1 MAVPCPR
8 CGREYDV
15 TLFQFGR
22 TIDCTCGSRVGIEP
36 RVRPAAETGEV
47 RFLVDAMLGRL
58 ARWLR
63 ILGCDAGY
71 DSAISDAEL
80 VRRAFEQDR
89 VILTRDRALPDEWRI
104 PRVLLLESEDPLE
117 QLRRVVAAFDLDWR
131 QGLFSRCSRCNAGVE
146 PRSPEEVADRLPPR
160 VLREQSQFFSCPSCD
175 RIYWEG
181 SHLDRMRRTLEDALG
196 NQPDP

>member
-15 TLFQFGR
+15 ALFQFGR
-22 TIDCTCGSRVGIEP
+22 TIDCTCGSRVGLEP
-36 RVRPAAETGEV
+36 RVRPATEPGEV
-47 RFLVDAMLGRL
+47 RFAVDAMLGRL

-63 ILGCDAGY
+63 ILGCHASY
-71 DSAISDAEL
+71 DSAVPDAEL

-89 VILTRDRALPDEWRI
+89 VILTRDRALADEWRI
-104 PRVLLLESEDPLE
+104 PRVLVLESEDPLE

-131 QGLFSRCSRCNAGVE
+131 QRLFSRCSRCNAE
-146 PRSPEEVADRLPPR
+146 IQPRSREEVADRVPPR
-160 VLREQSQFFSCPSCD
+160 VLREQSQFSSCPSCG

-196 NQPDP
+196 NPPDP